1 MSTSFLGVCYTGS
14 NCSASMKFEEW
25 NWPLRFSVEI
35 YQYIYIYISIF
46 GCCPLPANETRYEW
60 ARCWFEGVRHG

>member
-35 YQYIYIYISIF
+35 YQYIYIYQSLAAVLCLRMRHDTN
-46 GCCPLPANETRYEW
+46 GR
-60 ARCWFEGVRHG
+60 GVGLKGSGIAE